1 MQGPE
6 PSGAD
11 FATRNGRDEV
21 KFILGD
27 YPADVRQLIHDGKI
41 YGTVDQ
47 DPYPQAYNAMRNA
60 VTKTARS
67 VAVEYQTDNKLTNQQ
82 IADLGLAIGSTT
94 PYLLKA
100 DDLQVEVT
108 VPATQSFT
116 TARELELTMT
126 YQMPSFLDF
135 AGISGP
141 SVTYSRALFVI
152 TS

>member
-1 MQGPE
+1 MRKLR
-6 PSGAD
+6 SLLARTDGASAVE
-11 FATRNGRDEV
+11 FGLIAPV
-21 KFILGD
+21 FLLLLLGVFQVG
-27 YPADVRQLIHDGKI
+27 AWL
-41 YGTVDQ
+41 
-47 DPYPQAYNAMRNA
+47 QAYNAMRNA

-67 VAVEYQTDNKLTNQQ
+67 VSVEYQTDNKLTNQQ
-82 IADLGLAIGSTT
+82 IADMGLAIGSTA
-94 PYLLKA
+94 PYMLKE

-116 TARELELTMT
+116 TARELNLKMT

>member
-1 MQGPE
+1 MIRTLRRLVTRTE
-6 PSGAD
+6 GAAAVE
-11 FATRNGRDEV
+11 FGLIAPV
-21 KFILGD
+21 FLLLLLG
-27 YPADVRQLIHDGKI
+27 VFQVGSWL
-41 YGTVDQ
+41 
-47 DPYPQAYNAMRNA
+47 QAYNAMRNA

-141 SVTYSRALFVI
+141 SVSYSRALFVI

>member
-1 MQGPE
+1 MRTLRRFVTRTE
-6 PSGAD
+6 GAAAVE
-11 FATRNGRDEV
+11 FGLVAPV
-21 KFILGD
+21 FLLLLLG
-27 YPADVRQLIHDGKI
+27 VFQVGSWL
-41 YGTVDQ
+41 
-47 DPYPQAYNAMRNA
+47 QAYNAMRNA

>member
-1 MQGPE
+1 MRTLRRL
-6 PSGAD
+6 
-11 FATRNGRDEV
+11 ATRTEGAAAVEFGLIAPV
-21 KFILGD
+21 FLLMLLG
-27 YPADVRQLIHDGKI
+27 VFQVGSWL
-41 YGTVDQ
+41 
-47 DPYPQAYNAMRNA
+47 QAYNAMRNA

-100 DDLQVEVT
+100 DDLQVAVT

-116 TARELELTMT
+116 TARELKLTMT

>member
-1 MQGPE
+1 VIRTLRRLVTRTE
-6 PSGAD
+6 GAAAVE
-11 FATRNGRDEV
+11 FGLIAPV
-21 KFILGD
+21 FLLLLLG
-27 YPADVRQLIHDGKI
+27 VFQVGSWL
-41 YGTVDQ
+41 
-47 DPYPQAYNAMRNA
+47 QAYNAMRNA